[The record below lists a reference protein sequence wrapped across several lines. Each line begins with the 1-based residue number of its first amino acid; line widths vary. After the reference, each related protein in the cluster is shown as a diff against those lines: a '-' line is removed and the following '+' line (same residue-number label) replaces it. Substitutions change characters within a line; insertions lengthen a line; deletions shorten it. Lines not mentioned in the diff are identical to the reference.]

1 MYDYIYVYTTS
12 CMYSSINSTIILE
25 VHRINYMKYFCT
37 YVIQGIVHV
46 VEICMCSEFAV
57 SAVHAYLC
65 SVGTGWVGIV
75 MVSLG

>member
-1 MYDYIYVYTTS
+1 MYTLLRICS
-12 CMYSSINSTIILE
+12 NNSIIILE

-37 YVIQGIVHV
+37 YVIRGIVHV
-46 VEICMCSEFAV
+46 VETCVCSEFAM

-65 SVGTGWVGIV
+65 SVGKGWVGIV